1 MTIAEHL
8 DRSDFTARRVC
19 ISVVILR
26 SVKVTSSEIPNLNAT
41 ITTAAIDHLTL
52 VRVLRS
58 RDGNFY
64 SSRTFSLH
72 QGLVSELLFNSNFLG
87 IHIPLA
93 DCAILGASDKQIV
106 LFGVP
111 LTVIYASNVTL
122 RVGHIK
128 QIHVSSDSSL
138 LAHSFTVIDFCL
150 VVTTAAK
157 EMRATRVERQSPHWV
172 TIKWLEVLE
181 WFQVTVHSCEIP
193 DFHPIVK
200 ATRDHFGSITTDAK
214 GLD

>member
-1 MTIAEHL
+1 MILGSVQIAG
-8 DRSDFTARRVC
+8 
-19 ISVVILR
+19 
-26 SVKVTSSEIPNLNAT
+26 SEIPNLNAT
-41 ITTAAIDHLTL
+41 IAAAAIDHLTL

-64 SSRTFSLH
+64 ACRTFSLH

-111 LTVIYASNVTL
+111 LAVINTSNVTL
-122 RVGHIK
+122 GVGHIK

-138 LAHSFTVIDFCL
+138 LAHSFTVIDLRL
-150 VVTTAAK
+150 VVTTAA
-157 EMRATRVERQSPHWV
+157 
-172 TIKWLEVLE
+172 
-181 WFQVTVHSCEIP
+181 
-193 DFHPIVK
+193 
-200 ATRDHFGSITTDAK
+200 
-214 GLD
+214 